1 MSFFCIG
8 DLHLKNKEPF
18 LKSTKE
24 FLNWLNENYANEE
37 LILLGDI
44 FDSSAPIWPIYKIFK
59 EFLLKRKNITHILEG
74 NHDLSKNKG
83 SALSA
88 FQLIDNVFIYEDE
101 TSTIIDNMNCL
112 MLPFKYD
119 YKIYQELEGN
129 FDFIFTHLMPQ
140 ETQFADEGVSF
151 PKLKGTFLHGHHHI
165 QSNFYDIYN
174 NIHYILGIPIST
186 RHLED
191 QNHRILKIENN
202 KIEIIKVPI
211 YFQYETINYGE
222 EPKNKNNILNI
233 INAPNKKLVYEKYK
247 DYYIRE
253 TGIKLLRTENT
264 ETLFKQEFEK
274 ATILEKFKKYSIDRN
289 LSKEVS
295 EECSSRLLT
304 II

>member
-1 MSFFCIG
+1 MICCS

-18 LKSTKE
+18 LKSTKQ
-24 FLNWLNENYANEE
+24 FLNWLNDNYCNEE

-44 FDSSAPIWPIYKIFK
+44 FDNSTPVWSVYKIFK

-88 FQLIDNVFIYEDE
+88 FQLIDNVFVYEDA
-101 TSTIIDNMNCL
+101 TSVIIDNMNCL

-119 YKIYQELEGN
+119 YKTYQDLEGN

-151 PKLKGTFLHGHHHI
+151 PNLKGCFFHGHHHL
-165 QSNFYDIYN
+165 QSSFIDNYN
-174 NIHYILGIPIST
+174 NQHHIVGIPVST

-191 QNHRILKIENN
+191 QNHKIFKINN
-202 KIEIIKVPI
+202 KQIEIIKVPI

-222 EPKNKNNILNI
+222 EPSNKNNILNI
-233 INAPNKKLVYEKYK
+233 INVPNKKLVYEKYK

-253 TGIKLLRTENT
+253 AGIKLLRTENT
-264 ETLFKQEFEK
+264 ESSFKQEFEK
-274 ATILEKFKKYSIDRN
+274 ATILEKFKKYSIEKI

-295 EECSSRLLT
+295 EECSSRLLS